1 MKSIL
6 IIEDNRQMRELMKS
20 MLSDLADH
28 IAERSDGAEALAAYA
43 AQRPD
48 WVLMDI
54 AMPTVDGLAATRQ
67 IKAAFPEAR
76 VMIVTNYD
84 DPGLRQAAS
93 EAGAAAYVLKANLL
107 DMRRL
112 LGADERTA

>member
-20 MLSDLADH
+20 LLSDLADH
-28 IAERSDGAEALAAYA
+28 IDERSDGAEALSAYA

-54 AMPTVDGLAATRQ
+54 AMPTLNGLEATRQ
-67 IKAAFPEAR
+67 IKAAFPEAQI
-76 VMIVTNYD
+76 MIVTNYD
-84 DPGLRQAAS
+84 DAGLRQAAS
-93 EAGAAAYVLKANLL
+93 DAGAIAYVLKANLL

-112 LGADERTA
+112 LGANNQTA